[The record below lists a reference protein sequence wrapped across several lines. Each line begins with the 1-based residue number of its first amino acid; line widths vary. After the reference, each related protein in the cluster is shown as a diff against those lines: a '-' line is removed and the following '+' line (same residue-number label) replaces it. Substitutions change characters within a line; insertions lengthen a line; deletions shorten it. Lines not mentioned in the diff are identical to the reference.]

1 MYCLVTVENASFRSH
16 KRLPIF
22 YNPFNISVKLNYS
35 NDIMNLKKKETQM
48 KCLLIRDGSYTV
60 NNTECGGQHFEHCL

>member
-1 MYCLVTVENASFRSH
+1 
-16 KRLPIF
+16 
-22 YNPFNISVKLNYS
+22 VKLNYS
-35 NDIMNLKKKETQM
+35 NDIMNLKKKTQM